1 MKIINKYKKKQI
13 IYLFIAFILF
23 SVLLFTWEYNHV
35 KSYRKAALN
44 KELNDY
50 SEMINTYISRNSLD
64 RIDSFVQI
72 IHGKNLRISIINLT
86 GKVLYDNEISRN
98 SVVENHYNRPEI
110 QEALRNVVGSD
121 IRVSATTKVK
131 YYYFAKLFPNYFVRI
146 SVVYDV
152 EAKQFIEPDKISL
165 FFILLLFF
173 IAASTLV
180 FITDKFGQSV
190 ATLKKFTLQASENK
204 VIDEN
209 LVFPENELGIIG
221 QDIVAI
227 YQNLINTKKEL
238 LVEKEKL
245 IRHLNLL
252 EVGIAIFSK
261 DRKLI
266 TNNSPFIQHINQ
278 ISTELI
284 YFDDDFFS
292 LNDFSTIF
300 KFIDRYI
307 TDNQLEINNQPSY
320 EIIIQKNN
328 KIFTVKCII
337 FQDKSFE
344 ILINDTTKPAKR
356 KLMKQQLTDNIAHEL
371 KTPVSSIKGF
381 LETIIN
387 NQLEINKQTD
397 FIKRA
402 YSQTC
407 RLTSLIE
414 DISLLTKIEEA
425 GNLYKIEK
433 INLYQI
439 INDVVEDL
447 QLKINE
453 HHIKIEVNIAHF
465 LELNGNSV
473 LLYSVFRNLL
483 DNAIAYA
490 GDNVSIKIDKYMED
504 SQHYYFSFSDNGK
517 GVPEL
522 DLSRLFERFYRV
534 DKGRDRKSGGTG
546 LGLAIVKN
554 TILFH
559 KGEIS
564 VKNKKDGGLE
574 FLFSISKNL
583 EIQ

>member
-564 VKNKKDGGLE
+564 VKNKKYGGLE